1 MFKTNAKISNGMYGV
16 NEFNEKLKAMVFT
29 PLGKA
34 AYIDSITRDIETNL
48 VKFVLF
54 WDYLGET
61 VYFELTRK
69 SISDH
74 TMMQDLIEAGADVT
88 KKNFNVFVDTLRL
101 QEADM
106 EASGVGSKK
115 VYSHLGWK
123 TIPIPHPN
131 GGTVKKLCYRA
142 STMIGPCNAEYIGP
156 LKVSPMGTF
165 EAWKDMVDKE
175 IIGHIPAEVV
185 MLASLSAVVNGLISA
200 HTTGENPIIHLNG
213 LSGTGK
219 SAIAMAGCSCFG
231 EPFDGERRVYD
242 SNGIPSSQISCYGSW
257 SATENATLGRC
268 AGNRGYLIILN
279 ELGKFKGAGSGG
291 DMSSIVYNLAEGTDR
306 LRMNKKLEVNQM
318 EGYSTTIL
326 SIGELSL
333 LECCKNKADGIR
345 VRVLELDMPMT
356 TSAANADRIKAIS
369 RKNNGWAAPMLAEH
383 IINNGGIKMVLNIY
397 DRWCSQLLSVWPDT
411 PSKDRFIRK
420 FPALFLTTAELAK
433 AALGI
438 TFSEQAIVDFFL
450 EREVT
455 HGHNRNSAAESYET
469 VLAQCRIH
477 EDRFYVKTDRSAKRN
492 TAFTQPIIPRNE
504 SWGRITYTSKLWKD
518 NKVIVQE
525 FEVRKKIV
533 EDILRENGFSNK
545 KTCVEAWKA
554 ADVLDYLDDTHPCRK
569 RKIDPAAPEGTTEQV
584 YVFRVFCDPADVD
597 KHWAALAEGSAEWQK
612 KQLQIIPLKTNT
624 HTEEEVD
631 GDDPQNAEPA

>member
-1 MFKTNAKISNGMYGV
+1 MFKTNAKISKGMYGV
-16 NEFNEKLKAMVFT
+16 NEFNEKLKMMVFT

-34 AYIDSITRDIETNL
+34 TYIDSITRDIESNS
-48 VKFVLF
+48 VKFVLY
-54 WDYLGET
+54 WDYLGEK
-61 VYFELTRK
+61 VYFELTRR

-131 GGTVKKLCYRA
+131 GGIVKKLCYRA
-142 STMIGPCNAEYIGP
+142 NTMVGPCNAEYIGP

-165 EAWKDMVDKE
+165 EAWKAMVEEE
-175 IIGHIPAEVV
+175 IIGHLPAEIV
-185 MLASLSAVVNGLISA
+185 MLASLSAVVNGLIST
-200 HTTGENPIIHLNG
+200 HTTGENPIVHLNG

-257 SATENATLGRC
+257 GATENATLGRC
-268 AGNRGYLIILN
+268 AGNRGCVIILN
-279 ELGKFKGAGSGG
+279 ELGKYKGL
-291 DMSSIVYNLAEGTDR
+291 DMSSIVYNLSEGTDK
-306 LRMNKKLEVNQM
+306 LRMGKDLSIRLT
-318 EGYSTTIL
+318 EGYSTTFL
-326 SIGELSL
+326 SVGEHSL
-333 LECCKNKADGIR
+333 LDRCQNKADGIR
-345 VRVLELDMPMT
+345 VRILELDVPMT

-438 TFSEQAIVDFFL
+438 TFSEQSIVDFFL
-450 EREVT
+450 EREVA

-469 VLAQCRIH
+469 VIAQCRIH

-597 KHWAALAEGSAEWQK
+597 KHWPAVAEGSAEWQK
-612 KQLQIIPLKTNT
+612 KQLKILPTKANSQQ
-624 HTEEEVD
+624 EVSS
-631 GDDPQNAEPA
+631 DDPQNAEPA